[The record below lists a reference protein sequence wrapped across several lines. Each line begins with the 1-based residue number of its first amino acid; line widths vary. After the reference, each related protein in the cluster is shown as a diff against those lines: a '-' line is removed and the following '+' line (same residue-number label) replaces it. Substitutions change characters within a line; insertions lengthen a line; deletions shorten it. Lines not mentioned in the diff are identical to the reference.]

1 MHRLYMVDI
10 NCCKLRLN

>member
-1 MHRLYMVDI
+1 MLYMIDI